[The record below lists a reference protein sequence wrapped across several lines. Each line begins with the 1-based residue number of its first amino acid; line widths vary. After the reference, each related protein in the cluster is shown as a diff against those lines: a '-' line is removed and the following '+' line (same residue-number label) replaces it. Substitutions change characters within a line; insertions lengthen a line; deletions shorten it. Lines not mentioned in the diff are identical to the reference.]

1 MEGKEEGPAARHS
14 GSGAGEGGRRG
25 REGAEGRRRPDPVA
39 GEGGG
44 GPSPAMGE
52 GAPAREGEER
62 RRPARVVP
70 PRGEGAG
77 RAPVKRKALVLPFT
91 YTWGPQ

>member
-1 MEGKEEGPAARHS
+1 
-14 GSGAGEGGRRG
+14 
-25 REGAEGRRRPDPVA
+25 
-39 GEGGG
+39 
-44 GPSPAMGE
+44 MGE

-77 RAPVKRKALVLPFT
+77 RAPVASAMGAGRGGDKLQGAGGARHGPPRAPRWQHGGAELYFRPARPSARPFALVLPFT

>member
-1 MEGKEEGPAARHS
+1 
-14 GSGAGEGGRRG
+14 
-25 REGAEGRRRPDPVA
+25 
-39 GEGGG
+39 
-44 GPSPAMGE
+44 MGE

-77 RAPVKRKALVLPFT
+77 RAPVASAMGAGLLSLKDVKIEDDKTRPFAYIHAL
-91 YTWGPQ
+91 